1 MKKLTRTLLAGAGLT
16 GAMAATNR
24 ALQNAPLPTNA
35 LGGTRRPWN
44 WRGHEVFATEAGEGS
59 LVILVH
65 GIYAGA
71 SSYEYRNLFGQL
83 ARSHRVVAFDFLG
96 CGLSEKPRLA
106 YSAEPFVE
114 MIVDAVQAM
123 GASSA
128 AVVASSLGAA
138 FAIRAAARVQGRI
151 ERLAVICPSGLS
163 GTLDGGPGG
172 PKSALPALIRTP
184 ILGETMFN
192 ALASKPSLRWFL
204 QHRVYADAASVT
216 TEVVDHY
223 YAVTHQP
230 GARYVPA
237 AFVGGALDCDVARD
251 LPFLGMPVLV
261 LWGERAP
268 AFAPRSQAD
277 EFVRLTTDARLV
289 TFAHSGLLPHEEEPG
304 AVAQALEAF
313 LQTRV
318 PEPT

>member
-1 MKKLTRTLLAGAGLT
+1 
-16 GAMAATNR
+16 MAATNR

-96 CGLSEKPRLA
+96 CGLSDKPRLA

>member
-44 WRGHEVFATEAGEGS
+44 WHGHEIFATEAGEGS

-65 GIYAGA
+65 GISVGA
-71 SSYEYRNLFGQL
+71 SSYEYRNIFARL
-83 ARSHRVVAFDFLG
+83 ARRHRVVAFDFLG
-96 CGLSEKPRLA
+96 CGLSDKPRLA

-114 MIVDAVQAM
+114 MIVDAVEAM
-123 GASSA
+123 AAESA

-138 FAIRAAARVQGRI
+138 FAIRSATRAHGRI

-163 GTLDGGPGG
+163 GALAAGPRG
-172 PKSALPALIRTP
+172 PQAALPALIRSP

-192 ALASKPSLRWFL
+192 GLASKASIRWFL
-204 QHRVYADAASVT
+204 RHRVYADPARVT

-230 GARYVPA
+230 GARFVPA

-251 LPFLGMPVLV
+251 LPFLTMPVLV

-268 AFAPRSQAD
+268 AIAPRSHAD

-289 TFAHSGLLPHEEEPG
+289 TFANSGLLPHEEEPE
-304 AVAQALEAF
+304 AVAGALETF
-313 LQTRV
+313 LQPRV